1 MADQF
6 PAGSE
11 VTHRQGGASG
21 AGYWASSS
29 WFVVLLAYGRGAA
42 CVAASVASMR
52 LPGSQVGAVLVACAS
67 LGLPLPCPWGPA
79 CGGVTG
85 NAPGALGKRAPPL
98 RRGCHL
104 PVSVSDAENIRASL
118 YGHAPQSPLTAP
130 GWPRF
135 FAVALC
141 LKRRGT
147 PWPVA
152 VTTFTVE
159 GFGSDGACAV
169 SGRSH
174 LPMGRVPPSP
184 NPTPHLLRATPTSRC
199 RRQDAGQRCRRLA
212 GEVPALCRP
221 ACRHA
226 PHRQAQALRRKRRP
240 SG

>member
-1 MADQF
+1 MVRLRPDTADF
-6 PAGSE
+6 VKFG
-11 VTHRQGGASG
+11 
-21 AGYWASSS
+21 SSS
-29 WFVVLLAYGRGAA
+29 SLPALRVAA
-42 CVAASVASMR
+42 RVAASVASMR
-52 LPGSQVGAVLVACAS
+52 LPGSRGGAVLFACLQRAAAAVPVGHLHTQRGHRKTSGAS
-67 LGLPLPCPWGPA
+67 
-79 CGGVTG
+79 
-85 NAPGALGKRAPPL
+85 GKRAPPL